1 MRVDYCGSMTH
12 IITSHLV
19 SLPDKQ
25 SFQKNMTQCPGIISK
40 QCPGITNQKC
50 PGITKL

>member
-1 MRVDYCGSMTH
+1 MRVVYCGSMTH
-12 IITSHLV
+12 IIISHLV

-25 SFQKNMTQCPGIISK
+25 SFQKNMTQCPGITNK
-40 QCPGITNQKC
+40 QCPGLTPQC